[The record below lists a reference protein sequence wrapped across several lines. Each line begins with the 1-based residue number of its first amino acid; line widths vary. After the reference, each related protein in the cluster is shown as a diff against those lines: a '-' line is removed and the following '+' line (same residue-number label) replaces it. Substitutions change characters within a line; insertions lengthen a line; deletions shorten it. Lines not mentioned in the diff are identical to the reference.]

1 MKKIIL
7 ISLIAIGLG
16 MSSCVNEVEEVFD
29 KPASQRLEE
38 RMNECKTLLTSAEHG
53 WLIEYY
59 PSSQQSY
66 GGSSYT
72 AKFAENG
79 NVTVTGE
86 LAQKMAGDVSKTIT
100 SHYSINSSSSVV
112 LTFDTYNDYIHY
124 WSDPDEWSGNRFEGD
139 FEFAY
144 VSGNA
149 ERMIFRGI
157 KTDNQIIFTAL
168 DTDIISAAKEIV
180 DTQADVV
187 DKLYLG
193 FQWDAGGESEI
204 VLYDDD
210 SYSLL
215 TYYPDGDLTGAY
227 VTIPYAYTS
236 EGISFYQPATIEGI
250 TVKNF
255 KWENGA
261 FTSMDAVTAS
271 GVGTKV
277 TLSGLHSERFIHYD
291 KFLGT
296 YTLQYMG
303 ENGTT
308 PTSVEVKLKQKERY
322 STFTL
327 SGLGDF
333 DIEIGYSK
341 SDGSLSLVH
350 QYLGK
355 WRNYYIFFCPRE
367 SENRGYYTWGPG
379 IGFNLVHNGD
389 ENNLLLTFEDNG
401 IWGTYV
407 ATGFDETA
415 FSSMSPSGGSAV
427 GYYARFEGM
436 KTMTKK

>member
-72 AKFAENG
+72 AKFTEDG
-79 NVTVTGE
+79 NATVTGE

-180 DTQADVV
+180 ETQADVV

-193 FQWDAGGESEI
+193 FQWDAGSESEI

-210 SYSLL
+210 NYNLL

-271 GVGTKV
+271 GTSASV
-277 TLSGLHSERFIHYD
+277 TLTGLHGNRFIHYD
-291 KFLGT
+291 QFIGT
-296 YTLQYMG
+296 YSITYNGAAG
-303 ENGTT
+303 EVTT
-308 PTSVEVKLKQKERY
+308 TVKLSEKERY
-322 STFTL
+322 STFNLT
-327 SGLGDF
+327 GLGNYS
-333 DIEIGYSK
+333 IEIGYSK
-341 SDGSLSLVH
+341 ADGKLSMVY
-350 QYLGK
+350 QYLG
-355 WRNYYIFFCPRE
+355 RFNSTVGNLYVFLCPWD
-367 SENRGYYTWGPG
+367 SEAGRYTWAPG
-379 IGFNLVHNGD
+379 SGYDIIHNGD
-389 ENNLLLTFEDNG
+389 VNNFILTFADNG
-401 IWGTYV
+401 VWANPV
-407 ATGFDETA
+407 TGMLFYGYST
-415 FSSMSPSGGSAV
+415 PTPGPNGGV
-427 GYYARFEGM
+427 GSVARFSNLQPM
-436 KTMTKK
+436 IKQ